1 MKKYC
6 IVDTTNKDIVKK
18 LEEYGYTCISTEKSA
33 DVSQPISLH
42 ADVLYLKVDNKTIYV
57 SECQKNNIKLLKSL
71 GYDVRTVKL
80 SPGYK
85 TESKLNI
92 VVTDD
97 MILCNPKTSID
108 VSEFAGDRKIVY
120 TNQGYTK
127 CSTVV
132 LGNNSFITEDESIY
146 KSLTSEGKNC
156 LLIEKGHIR
165 LDGYGYGFIGGASG
179 HFEDIN
185 TILFTGD
192 VRKHCDY
199 LNIKEFCHNRNTVV
213 DCINAAALS
222 DIGGIILL

>member
-108 VSEFAGDRKIVY
+108 VSEFAGHQRK
-120 TNQGYTK
+120 
-127 CSTVV
+127 
-132 LGNNSFITEDESIY
+132 EP
-146 KSLTSEGKNC
+146 
-156 LLIEKGHIR
+156 
-165 LDGYGYGFIGGASG
+165 
-179 HFEDIN
+179 
-185 TILFTGD
+185 
-192 VRKHCDY
+192 
-199 LNIKEFCHNRNTVV
+199 
-213 DCINAAALS
+213 S
-222 DIGGIILL
+222 DILLGADALL